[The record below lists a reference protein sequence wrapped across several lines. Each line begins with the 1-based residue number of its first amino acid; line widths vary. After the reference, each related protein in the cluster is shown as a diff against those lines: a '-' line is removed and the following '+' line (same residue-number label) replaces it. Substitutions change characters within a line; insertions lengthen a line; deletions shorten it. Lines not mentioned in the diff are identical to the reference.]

1 MKRLFFTLAIILV
14 CGNSN
19 AQMLWKITKDDLKT
33 PSYIVGTHHYC
44 TETYCDSI
52 PGLSRAFE
60 VVSLIVGEYNMLNSK
75 SEILDISNMM
85 MMPPDTSLSSLFSEE
100 EILIVDTYLKNTIN
114 TSIETF
120 DKFKP
125 MAVIVSVQTKII
137 MNAFPSTINA
147 LSMDKCLQIKANGRN
162 KNVDGLESTYD
173 QMKLLF
179 GGTLK
184 EQAQALLEAAHN
196 NRDSLNSILELTNAY
211 KSQNLEY
218 FGEIFMKYM
227 AGYDYEN
234 VVNKRNANWEK
245 RISIF
250 IQDQPTLIIV
260 GAGHLPGEFGIIN
273 RLKKQG
279 YKLEPVR
286 E

>member
-1 MKRLFFTLAIILV
+1 
-14 CGNSN
+14 
-19 AQMLWKITKDDLKT
+19 
-33 PSYIVGTHHYC
+33 
-44 TETYCDSI
+44 
-52 PGLSRAFE
+52 
-60 VVSLIVGEYNMLNSK
+60 MLNSK
-75 SEILDISNMM
+75 SEIFYISNM

-100 EILIVDTYLKNTIN
+100 EIVIVDTYLKNTIN

-125 MAVIVSVQTKII
+125 MAVIISVQTKMI

-147 LSMDKCLQIKANGRN
+147 LSMDKCLQIKANELN
-162 KNVDGLESTYD
+162 KNVDGLEGTYD

-184 EQAQALLEAAHN
+184 EQAQALVETANN
-196 NRDSLNSILELTNAY
+196 NRDSMNSILELTNAY

-218 FGEIFMKYM
+218 FRKIFMKYM

-245 RISIF
+245 RISTF
-250 IQDQPTLIIV
+250 IQAQPTLIIV